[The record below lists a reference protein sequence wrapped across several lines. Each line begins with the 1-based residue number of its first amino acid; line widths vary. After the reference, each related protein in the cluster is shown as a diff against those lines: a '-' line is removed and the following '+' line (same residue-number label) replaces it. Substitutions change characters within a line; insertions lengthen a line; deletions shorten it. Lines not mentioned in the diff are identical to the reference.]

1 MRTYCP
7 QSEIKCVEDVLT
19 NGTKL
24 MIAVRKTKL
33 GYTSR
38 DAKYRRLGEVIKK
51 KKKAAEDRRGKKT
64 RKNLLFGVSR

>member
-24 MIAVRKTKL
+24 MIAVRKANL
-33 GYTSR
+33 GYSSR
-38 DAKYRRLGEVIKK
+38 DSRYRRLSQEIKK
-51 KKKAAEDRRGKKT
+51 KKKVAEARRGKKK